1 MWVSLGFLDL
11 SGSFLSHFRE
21 VFDTNHLKYF
31 LVPFY
36 FFSWDSYGLNVAP
49 LNVIPEVSETVLISF
64 YSLFFIPLYFSYF
77 HFSSVIFQLT
87 YLFFCLIYS
96 TVGSLQCSLISVI
109 YYSLLI
115 VYFLIILGPC
125 QTFLAFSQSRPSI
138 CLSMHPFYFED
149 FESS

>member
-21 VFDTNHLKYF
+21 VFLTLISSNIF
-31 LVPFY
+31 WCPFI

-77 HFSSVIFQLT
+77 HYSSVIFQLS

-115 VYFLIILGPC
+115 VYFFNYSGSLSNISCI
-125 QTFLAFSQSRPSI
+125 FSI
-138 CLSMHPFYFED
+138 
-149 FESS
+149 